1 MAKKSGRKKRATRAR
16 PPVAATRSAARSR
29 ARTVA
34 GLAVLVGGIAAL
46 TTIFALSSD
55 DENAGGLAGIPA
67 IDPGPLHVHGLGVNP
82 ADGSLFIATHTG
94 MWRVREGETD
104 ADRVG
109 NLYQDT
115 MGFTVAGPDY
125 FLGSGHPDINEARRK
140 KLPSLLGLIESRD
153 AGRTWKPISL
163 LGQADFHVLRFV
175 GERVYGYDSSN
186 DRLLASRDRGRTW
199 SELARPGPLIDLAAN
214 PADPDQVLASTEA
227 GLFRSSSGGREWTG
241 LSARIGLIAWPETD
255 TLYLVE
261 GSGDVFISRD
271 RGDSWV
277 RRGNIAGQPAAF
289 LALSERDLYVA
300 LHDGTIKQSNDSG
313 RSWRLRSK
321 P

>member
-1 MAKKSGRKKRATRAR
+1 
-16 PPVAATRSAARSR
+16 
-29 ARTVA
+29 
-34 GLAVLVGGIAAL
+34 LVGGIAAL

-55 DENAGGLAGIPA
+55 DQGPGGLSGIPA

-94 MWRVREGETD
+94 MWRVREGDTD

-153 AGRTWKPISL
+153 AGQTWKPISL

-175 GERVYGYDSSN
+175 GQRVYGYDASN

-214 PADPDQVLASTEA
+214 PADSDQVLASTEA
-227 GLFRSSSGGREWTG
+227 GLFRSNSGGRDWTG
-241 LSARIGLIAWPETD
+241 LSARVGLIAWPETKAV
-255 TLYLVE
+255 YLVE
-261 GSGDVFISRD
+261 GSGDVFISGNA
-271 RGDSWV
+271 GDSWS
-277 RRGNIAGQPAAF
+277 RRGNIAGQPAAL
-289 LALSERDLYVA
+289 LARSARDLYVA
-300 LHDGTIKQSNDSG
+300 LHDGTIKQSSDAG
-313 RSWRLRSK
+313 RSWKIRSK